1 MNGYAAPRARVLQP
15 NEPLVQV
22 RAFEALTQPAP
33 RRPAPKKLVVE
44 ARVAKKE
51 VEVALVEVEL
61 VKVPLVNTLVA
72 PVRVFIEPVFAESP
86 PAKVL
91 VPCPAPTV
99 MAAAK
104 VEVAEVEVA
113 FITLNCPREANVLTA
128 NRLVVLALV
137 PVAETKVKFWKMD

>member
-1 MNGYAAPRARVLQP
+1 MVNGYAAPSAIVLQP
-15 NEPLVQV
+15 KEPLVQV
-22 RAFEALTQPAP
+22 RAFEALAQPDP
-33 RRPAPKKLVVE
+33 NSPAPKKLVVE

-51 VEVALVEVEL
+51 VEVALVKIEL
-61 VKVPLVNTLVA
+61 A
-72 PVRVFIEPVFAESP
+72 PVRVLIAPVFALIP
-86 PAKVL
+86 PAKVD

-113 FITLNCPREANVLTA
+113 FITLNCPREANELTA

>member
-1 MNGYAAPRARVLQP
+1 MQP

-22 RAFEALTQPAP
+22 RAFEALAQPDP
-33 RRPAPKKLVVE
+33 NSPAPKKLVVE
-44 ARVAKKE
+44 ARVVKKE
-51 VEVALVEVEL
+51 VVVALVLVEL
-61 VKVPLVNTLVA
+61 VKVPLVNIVVA
-72 PVRVFIEPVFAESP
+72 PVRVLIKPVTAETP
-86 PAKVL
+86 AAKVD

-99 MAAAK
+99 IAAAK